1 MIQQVRYKV
10 QSVANE
16 INPVVPIQ
24 ALRENLRLQSSELDS
39 ALLMFL
45 TNAIDFAEIYTG
57 RVFQAKTIEAYI
69 DRFPIDGILLLD
81 KGPVNEI
88 ISIGYYAEGED
99 VMTRLPA
106 DKYQLDNVE
115 MTARILF
122 SGGVVADP
130 YRLNAIKITYT
141 AGYTVETLPKS
152 VRDAIILLASQ
163 RFLHADND
171 AVDRNITVAQNFME
185 QYKPHKF

>member
-1 MIQQVRYKV
+1 MIQQVRYRV
-10 QSVANE
+10 QSVTNE
-16 INPVVPIQ
+16 IEPVVPIQ

-45 TNAIDFAEIYTG
+45 RNAIDFAEIYTG
-57 RVFQAKTIEAYI
+57 RVFQAKTMEAYI
-69 DRFPIDGILLLD
+69 DNFPADGILAID

-88 ISIGYYAEGED
+88 KSVGYYAPND
-99 VMTRLPA
+99 DTLKILPA
-106 DKYQLDNVE
+106 DNYQLDNIE

-122 SGGVVADP
+122 SGGVTADP
-130 YRLNAIKITYT
+130 YRLNAVKITYT
-141 AGYTVETLPKS
+141 AGYTVETLPRS
-152 VRDAIILLASQ
+152 ARDAIILLASQ

-171 AVDRNITVAQNFME
+171 AVDKNITVAQNFME